1 MTNWIFS
8 DNTRYGWKTN
18 PYSITTSAKGV
29 HGTTIANIPARAT
42 IPDAQRRANALLIAA
57 APDLHDALVNLLAV
71 CYDVEINDTTIRAV
85 ADARAALTKS
95 GNIHYD

>member
-18 PYSITTSAKGV
+18 PYSITTRAKGV

-57 APDLHDALVNLLAV
+57 APDLYLALQRMLAA
-71 CYDVEINDTTIRAV
+71 CYDIESNNEIVDAV
-85 ADARAALTKS
+85 HMARTALEKATKE
-95 GNIHYD
+95 YD

>member
-1 MTNWIFS
+1 MTEWIFS
-8 DNTRYGWKTN
+8 DNTRYGWKNN

-57 APDLHDALVNLLAV
+57 APDLQEALAELLAV
-71 CYDVEINDTTIRAV
+71 CYDLEINDETVNAV
-85 ADARAALTKS
+85 AKARAALFKAR
-95 GNIHYD
+95 GKL